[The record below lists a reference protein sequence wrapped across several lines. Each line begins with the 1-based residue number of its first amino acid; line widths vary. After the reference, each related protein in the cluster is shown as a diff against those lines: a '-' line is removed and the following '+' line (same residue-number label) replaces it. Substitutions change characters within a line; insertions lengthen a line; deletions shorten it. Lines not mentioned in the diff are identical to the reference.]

1 MSGEEPLLV
10 AAGLGRRFRKL
21 QALDGVDLTLRA
33 GEALALLG
41 PNGAGKTTLLS
52 ILADLASDH
61 EGQLQWR
68 ADVGRIGWVP
78 QHPALYGRLTAREN
92 LELFARLERRSE
104 PTTVAVELIE
114 RADLAEFAD
123 RRASTL
129 STGTLAR
136 LNMCVALAGA
146 PRVLLLDEPTA
157 TLSPDQRRRIW
168 SWLGGLRKDD
178 GLAIVFSSQ
187 LVGEAVAAADRLLVL
202 AGGAPVFSGTGAELT
217 ARADDPTGSDAAE
230 EAFLDLVDS
239 K

>member
-21 QALDGVDLTLRA
+21 QALDGVDLTLRT
-33 GEALALLG
+33 GEALAVLG

-114 RADLAEFAD
+114 Q
-123 RRASTL
+123 
-129 STGTLAR
+129 
-136 LNMCVALAGA
+136 V
-146 PRVLLLDEPTA
+146 PQV
-157 TLSPDQRRRIW
+157 
-168 SWLGGLRKDD
+168 
-178 GLAIVFSSQ
+178 
-187 LVGEAVAAADRLLVL
+187 
-202 AGGAPVFSGTGAELT
+202 
-217 ARADDPTGSDAAE
+217 ARAGPR
-230 EAFLDLVDS
+230 
-239 K
+239 